1 MAMDHEL
8 AYQPLYRLRELI
20 AAKELSPVELV
31 EATLERIDHYN
42 SRLGA
47 FITVTHDLA
56 LEQARE
62 AEAAV
67 LAGEPLGLLHGIPVP
82 IKDLEGVQGVRFTHG
97 SVPADEVAA
106 SDALCVERVKDA
118 GGIIIGKTNTPEFG
132 FSGTTEN
139 LIYGPCRNPWNPERT
154 SGGSSGGAGAAVA
167 AGLTSVAQ
175 GSDGGG
181 SIRIPSC
188 LNGIYGLKATQ
199 GRIPRRHADMSSWN
213 PINNSSVGPMT
224 RTVRDA
230 AILAAALAG
239 PAPDAEYGT
248 IQEAPPDFEAALDRG
263 VRGLKVGFNLD
274 LGGAVVDPQVA
285 ERVVSAVLVFDELG
299 ARVEEVTFGPERN
312 EVMFQ
317 DFFDYFAAKG
327 YACLGQFLD
336 DRKSREQLT
345 DYFRETLEHGRSL
358 SAADCYRSLNKIGF
372 YRAETSRFFGEYDLL
387 LTPVTSVWAF
397 PIGRPPEVVAGRR
410 LSRPAWRFFPF
421 TFPFNVTENPAASV
435 PCGFSSDGLPI
446 GLQIVGRWGDEETVL
461 AASAAFEKARPW
473 AGKRPPEFDD

>member
-1 MAMDHEL
+1 MAVDHEL
-8 AYQPLYRLRELI
+8 AYLPLYRLRELI
-20 AAKELSPVELV
+20 AARELSPVELV

-67 LAGEPLGLLHGIPVP
+67 VAGDPLGPLHGIPVP
-82 IKDLEGVQGVRFTHG
+82 IKDLEGVKGVRFTHG
-97 SVPADEVAA
+97 SVPADEVAT
-106 SDALCVERVKDA
+106 SDALCVERIRDA

-139 LIYGPCRNPWNPERT
+139 LVYGPCRNPWNPERT

-167 AGLTSVAQ
+167 AGLTAVAQ

-181 SIRIPSC
+181 SIRIPSA

-230 AILAAALAG
+230 AIFASALAG

-248 IQEAPPDFEAALDRG
+248 IQEEPPDFEAALGRG
-263 VRGLKVGFNLD
+263 VQGLAIGLNLD
-274 LGGAVVDPQVA
+274 LGGAAVDPQVTG
-285 ERVVSAVLVFDELG
+285 RVSAAARVFEDLG
-299 ARVEEVTFGPERN
+299 ASVEEVDFGPDPNDE
-312 EVMFQ
+312 MFQ
-317 DFFDYFAAKG
+317 VFFDYFAAKG
-327 YACLGQFLD
+327 YACLGQLVD
-336 DRKSREQLT
+336 DPRSRERLT
-345 DYFRETLEHGRSL
+345 DYFRETLEHGRGL
-358 SAADCYRSLNKIGF
+358 SAANCYRSLNKIGF
-372 YRAETSRFFGEYDLL
+372 YRAETARLFERYDLL

-410 LSRPAWRFFPF
+410 LTNPSWRFFPF
-421 TFPFNVTENPAASV
+421 TFPFNLSGDPAASV
-435 PCGFSSDGLPI
+435 PCGFSNDGLPI

-461 AASAAFEKARPW
+461 AASAAFEEARPW
-473 AGKRPPEFDD
+473 ADRHPPEFDD